1 MQKMYRKILVPLD
14 GSDLVEGT
22 LNQVRALAKEAS
34 VEEVTLLN
42 VVNVDT
48 RYSELYGKNFS
59 VSKLRE
65 SLCDSA
71 REYLAEIGSRLNAE
85 GIKVKTKALP
95 SGSPARKITE
105 YAGKNGMELIV
116 MATHGYTGLRKLMAG
131 RVASKVLNS
140 SPVPV
145 LLIRPESCAL

>member
-1 MQKMYRKILVPLD
+1 MYRKILVPLD

-22 LNQVRALAKEAS
+22 LNQVRALARETS

-59 VSKLRE
+59 VSKMRE
-65 SLCDSA
+65 SLCNSA
-71 REYLAEIGSRLNAE
+71 SEYLAEIGSRLNSE
-85 GIKVKTKALP
+85 GIKVKTKALT
-95 SGSPARKITE
+95 SASPARKITE
-105 YAGKNGMELIV
+105 YARKNSMELIV
-116 MATHGYTGLRKLMAG
+116 MGTHGYSGLKKLVTGS
-131 RVASKVLNS
+131 VASKVLNS

>member
-1 MQKMYRKILVPLD
+1 MYRKILVPVD

-22 LNQVRALAKEAS
+22 LNQIRALARETT

-59 VSKLRE
+59 VNKMRE

-71 REYLAEIGSRLNAE
+71 REYLDEIGSRLTAE
-85 GIKVKTKALP
+85 GITVKTKALP
-95 SGSPARKITE
+95 SASPARKITE
-105 YAGKNGMELIV
+105 YARKNGMELIV
-116 MATHGYTGLRKLMAG
+116 MGTRGYTGLKKLVMG
-131 RVASKVLNS
+131 SVASKVLNS

-145 LLIRPESCAL
+145 LLIRPESCAS

>member
-1 MQKMYRKILVPLD
+1 MYRKILVPVD

-22 LNQVRALAKEAS
+22 LNQVRALARETS

-65 SLCDSA
+65 SLCNSA
-71 REYLAEIGSRLNAE
+71 KEYLAEIGSQLDSE

-95 SGSPARKITE
+95 SASPARKITE
-105 YAGKNGMELIV
+105 YATKNGMELIV
-116 MATHGYTGLRKLMAG
+116 MGTHGHSGLKKLVTGS
-131 RVASKVLNS
+131 VASKVLNS
-140 SPVPV
+140 STVPV
-145 LLIRPESCAL
+145 LLIRPESCAA